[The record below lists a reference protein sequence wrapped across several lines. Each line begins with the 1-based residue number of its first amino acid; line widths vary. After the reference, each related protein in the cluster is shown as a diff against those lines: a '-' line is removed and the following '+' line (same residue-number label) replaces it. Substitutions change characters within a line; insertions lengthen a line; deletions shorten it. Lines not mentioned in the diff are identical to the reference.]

1 MGKGKGNVVLLASLA
16 AAVAGISYGLA
27 GTVSQLFAAQGLS
40 VGNITVVQ
48 FVASAIILAVPVII
62 RYHDFPSAKDTVKLL
77 VVGLFQPG
85 SAICYYTA
93 ISMLTVGQAVAMQFQ
108 YVWIAVVIQCI
119 AERVAP
125 KKMAVISSLLIVF
138 GTIFGSGIADEVMSG
153 SGGGLSLLG
162 LAVGG
167 ACAICYAVFIYFN
180 GRVATDTHPITRS
193 FIISLSGVVLSSI
206 LYPGTY
212 ADMVADPMAFI
223 PCGVVMGCLTLLIP
237 VMCLSFAGRQLDGG
251 TVAMLT
257 ALELPAAAFSGFL
270 VLGDALSGFVV
281 FGILVILGAVVLS
294 SKGDSSKPSA
304 EAGASEAS
312 QEGSRGAGA
321 GDARRPGFHLE

>member
-1 MGKGKGNVVLLASLA
+1 MGKGKGNVVLLASLC

-119 AERVAP
+119 VERVAP

-138 GTIFGSGIADEVMSG
+138 GTIFGSGIADEVMLG

-193 FIISLSGVVLSSI
+193 FIISLSGVALSSI

-312 QEGSRGAGA
+312 Q
-321 GDARRPGFHLE
+321 

>member
-108 YVWIAVVIQCI
+108 YVWIAAVIQCI
-119 AERVAP
+119 VERVAP

-193 FIISLSGVVLSSI
+193 FIISLSGVALSSI

-312 QEGSRGAGA
+312 Q
-321 GDARRPGFHLE
+321 

>member
-1 MGKGKGNVVLLASLA
+1 MAGKGNAVIVASIC

-27 GTVSQLFAAQGLS
+27 GTVSHLFAAQGLS

-48 FVASAIILAVPVII
+48 FIASAIILAVPVVI

-77 VVGLFQPG
+77 IVGLFQPG

-119 AERVAP
+119 VERVAP
-125 KKMAVISSLLIVF
+125 KRMAVISSLLIVF
-138 GTIFGSGIADEVMSG
+138 GTIFGSGIADEMMSG
-153 SGGGLSLLG
+153 VGGGLNMLG
-162 LAVGG
+162 IAVGG
-167 ACAICYAVFIYFN
+167 ACAVCYAVFLYFN

-193 FIISLSGVVLSSI
+193 FIISLSGVALSSI

-212 ADMVADPMAFI
+212 ADMAANPLAFI

-304 EAGASEAS
+304 EASAAEAS
-312 QEGSRGAGA
+312 Q
-321 GDARRPGFHLE
+321 

>member
-1 MGKGKGNVVLLASLA
+1 MAGKGNAVVVASIC

-48 FVASAIILAVPVII
+48 FIASAIILAVPVVI

-77 VVGLFQPG
+77 IVGLFQPG

-108 YVWIAVVIQCI
+108 YVWIAVVIQCVV
-119 AERVAP
+119 ERVAP

-138 GTIFGSGIADEVMSG
+138 GTIFGSGIADEMMSG
-153 SGGGLSLLG
+153 AGGGLNMLG
-162 LAVGG
+162 IAVGG
-167 ACAICYAVFIYFN
+167 ACAVCYAVFLYFN

-193 FIISLSGVVLSSI
+193 FIISLSGVALSSI

-212 ADMVADPMAFI
+212 ADMAANPLAFI

-270 VLGDALSGFVV
+270 VLGDALTGFVV
-281 FGILVILGAVVLS
+281 FGIFVILGAVILS
-294 SKGDSSKPSA
+294 SLGDRKR
-304 EAGASEAS
+304 E
-312 QEGSRGAGA
+312 
-321 GDARRPGFHLE
+321 

>member
-27 GTVSQLFAAQGLS
+27 GTVSQLFAALGLS

-48 FVASAIILAVPVII
+48 FVASAIILAVPVVI
-62 RYHDFPSAKDTVKLL
+62 RYHDFPSAKDTAKLL

-108 YVWIAVVIQCI
+108 YVWIAVVIQCVV
-119 AERVAP
+119 ERVAP
-125 KKMAVISSLLIVF
+125 KKMAVVSSLLIVF

-153 SGGGLSLLG
+153 SGGGLSMLG

-180 GRVATDTHPITRS
+180 GRVAIDTHPITRS
-193 FIISLSGVVLSSI
+193 FIISLSGVALSSI

-294 SKGDSSKPSA
+294 SKGDSSMPSA
-304 EAGASEAS
+304 EADAVEAS
-312 QEGSRGAGA
+312 Q
-321 GDARRPGFHLE
+321 

>member
-1 MGKGKGNVVLLASLA
+1 MGKGKGNVVLLASLC

-27 GTVSQLFAAQGLS
+27 GTVSKLFAAQGLS

-119 AERVAP
+119 VERVAP

-193 FIISLSGVVLSSI
+193 FIISLSGVALSSI

-237 VMCLSFAGRQLDGG
+237 VICLSFAGRQLDGG

-312 QEGSRGAGA
+312 Q
-321 GDARRPGFHLE
+321 

>member
-1 MGKGKGNVVLLASLA
+1 MGKGKGNVVLLASLC

-62 RYHDFPSAKDTVKLL
+62 RYHDFLSAKDTVKLL

-119 AERVAP
+119 VERVAP

-193 FIISLSGVVLSSI
+193 FIISLSGVALSSI

-312 QEGSRGAGA
+312 Q
-321 GDARRPGFHLE
+321 

>member
-1 MGKGKGNVVLLASLA
+1 MAGKGGNAVLLASLA
-16 AAVAGISYGLA
+16 AAVAGVSYGLA

-48 FVASAIILAVPVII
+48 FVASAIILAVPVIV
-62 RYHDFPSAKDTVKLL
+62 RYHDFPSAKDVLKLL

-119 AERVAP
+119 VERVAP
-125 KKMAVISSLLIVF
+125 KKMAVASSLLIVF
-138 GTIFGSGIADEVMSG
+138 GTIFGSGIADEVLTG
-153 SGGGLSLLG
+153 AGDGLSLLG
-162 LAVGG
+162 IAVGG
-167 ACAICYAVFIYFN
+167 ACALCYAVFLYFN

-193 FIISLSGVVLSSI
+193 FIISLSGVALSSA

-212 ADMVADPMAFI
+212 ADMAASPLAFV
-223 PCGVVMGCLTLLIP
+223 PCGVVMGCLTLLVP
-237 VMCLSFAGRQLDGG
+237 VMCLSFAGRSLDGG

-257 ALELPAAAFSGFL
+257 ALELPAAALSGFL
-270 VLGDALSGFVV
+270 VLGDALTGFIV
-281 FGILVILGAVVLS
+281 FGIVVILGAVVLS
-294 SKGDSSKPSA
+294 SKADAPSNASGD
-304 EAGASEAS
+304 
-312 QEGSRGAGA
+312 GAGA
-321 GDARRPGFHLE
+321 GTPAQREQAPDSVG

>member
-1 MGKGKGNVVLLASLA
+1 MGKGKGNVVLLASLC

-48 FVASAIILAVPVII
+48 FVASAIILAVPVVI

-119 AERVAP
+119 VERVAP

-193 FIISLSGVVLSSI
+193 FIISLSGVALSSI

-212 ADMVADPMAFI
+212 ADMAADPMAFV

-304 EAGASEAS
+304 ETGAA
-312 QEGSRGAGA
+312 QA
-321 GDARRPGFHLE
+321 PQ

>member
-1 MGKGKGNVVLLASLA
+1 MAGKGNAVVVASIC

-48 FVASAIILAVPVII
+48 FIASAIILAVPVVI

-77 VVGLFQPG
+77 IVGLFQPG

-108 YVWIAVVIQCI
+108 YVWIAVVIQCVV
-119 AERVAP
+119 ERVAP

-138 GTIFGSGIADEVMSG
+138 GTIFGSGIADEMMSG
-153 SGGGLSLLG
+153 AGGGLNMLG
-162 LAVGG
+162 IAVGG
-167 ACAICYAVFIYFN
+167 ACAVCYAVFLYFN

-193 FIISLSGVVLSSI
+193 FIISLSGVALSSI

-212 ADMVADPMAFI
+212 ADMAANPLAFI

-270 VLGDALSGFVV
+270 ALGDALTGFVV
-281 FGILVILGAVVLS
+281 FGIFVILGAVILS
-294 SKGDSSKPSA
+294 SLGDRKR
-304 EAGASEAS
+304 E
-312 QEGSRGAGA
+312 
-321 GDARRPGFHLE
+321 

>member
-119 AERVAP
+119 VERVAP

-193 FIISLSGVVLSSI
+193 FIISLSGVALSSI

-312 QEGSRGAGA
+312 Q
-321 GDARRPGFHLE
+321 

>member
-1 MGKGKGNVVLLASLA
+1 MGKGKGNVVLLASLC

-119 AERVAP
+119 VERVAP

-193 FIISLSGVVLSSI
+193 FIISLSGVALSSI

-270 VLGDALSGFVV
+270 VLGDALSGFMV

-312 QEGSRGAGA
+312 Q
-321 GDARRPGFHLE
+321 

>member
-1 MGKGKGNVVLLASLA
+1 MGKGKGNVVLLASLC

-119 AERVAP
+119 VERVAP

-193 FIISLSGVVLSSI
+193 FIISLSGVALSSI

-237 VMCLSFAGRQLDGG
+237 VMCPSFAGRQLDGG

-312 QEGSRGAGA
+312 Q
-321 GDARRPGFHLE
+321 

>member
-1 MGKGKGNVVLLASLA
+1 MGKGKGNVVLLASLC

-119 AERVAP
+119 VERVAP

-138 GTIFGSGIADEVMSG
+138 GTIFGSGIADEVMSR

-193 FIISLSGVVLSSI
+193 FIISLSGVALSSI

-312 QEGSRGAGA
+312 Q
-321 GDARRPGFHLE
+321 

>member
-1 MGKGKGNVVLLASLA
+1 MGKGKGNVVLLASLC

-119 AERVAP
+119 VERVAP

-180 GRVATDTHPITRS
+180 GRVAADTHPITRS
-193 FIISLSGVVLSSI
+193 FIISLSGVALSSI

-312 QEGSRGAGA
+312 Q
-321 GDARRPGFHLE
+321 

>member
-108 YVWIAVVIQCI
+108 YVWLAVVIQCI
-119 AERVAP
+119 VERVAP

-312 QEGSRGAGA
+312 Q
-321 GDARRPGFHLE
+321 

>member
-119 AERVAP
+119 VERVAP

-312 QEGSRGAGA
+312 Q
-321 GDARRPGFHLE
+321 

>member
-1 MGKGKGNVVLLASLA
+1 MGKGKGNVVLLASLC

-119 AERVAP
+119 VERVAP

-193 FIISLSGVVLSSI
+193 FIISLSGVALSSI

-312 QEGSRGAGA
+312 Q
-321 GDARRPGFHLE
+321 

>member
-62 RYHDFPSAKDTVKLL
+62 RYHDFPSAKDAAKLL

-119 AERVAP
+119 VERVAP

-138 GTIFGSGIADEVMSG
+138 GTIFGSGIADEAMSG
-153 SGGGLSLLG
+153 SGGGLSMLG

-167 ACAICYAVFIYFN
+167 ACAICYAVFLYFN

-193 FIISLSGVVLSSI
+193 FIISLSGVALSSI

-223 PCGVVMGCLTLLIP
+223 PCGVAMGCLTLLIP

-304 EAGASEAS
+304 EADTAEAS
-312 QEGSRGAGA
+312 Q
-321 GDARRPGFHLE
+321 

>member
-27 GTVSQLFAAQGLS
+27 GTVSQLFAVQGLS

-48 FVASAIILAVPVII
+48 FVASAIILAVPVVI

-119 AERVAP
+119 VERVAP

-193 FIISLSGVVLSSI
+193 FIISLSGVALSSI

-212 ADMVADPMAFI
+212 ADMAADPMAFV
-223 PCGVVMGCLTLLIP
+223 PCGVVMGCLTLLVP

-294 SKGDSSKPSA
+294 SKGDSSKPSS
-304 EAGASEAS
+304 ETGAA
-312 QEGSRGAGA
+312 QA
-321 GDARRPGFHLE
+321 PQ

>member
-1 MGKGKGNVVLLASLA
+1 MGKGKGNVVLLASLC

-119 AERVAP
+119 VERVAP

-193 FIISLSGVVLSSI
+193 FIISLSGVALSSI

-251 TVAMLT
+251 SVAMLT

-294 SKGDSSKPSA
+294 SKGDSFKPSA

-312 QEGSRGAGA
+312 Q
-321 GDARRPGFHLE
+321 

>member
-1 MGKGKGNVVLLASLA
+1 MSSLGKDKGKGNVVLLASLC

-48 FVASAIILAVPVII
+48 FVASAIILAVPVVI
-62 RYHDFPSAKDTVKLL
+62 RYHDFPSARDTVKLL

-119 AERVAP
+119 VERSAP

-138 GTIFGSGIADEVMSG
+138 GTIFGSGIADELMAG

-167 ACAICYAVFIYFN
+167 ACAICYAVFLYFN

-193 FIISLSGVVLSSI
+193 FIISLSGVALSSM

-212 ADMVADPMAFI
+212 VDLLVDPMAFI

-237 VMCLSFAGRQLDGG
+237 VICLSFAGRQLDGG

-281 FGILVILGAVVLS
+281 FGIFIILGAVVLS

-304 EAGASEAS
+304 KADVAGAP
-312 QEGSRGAGA
+312 R
-321 GDARRPGFHLE
+321 

>member
-1 MGKGKGNVVLLASLA
+1 MAGKGGNAVLLASLA
-16 AAVAGISYGLA
+16 AAVAGVSYGLA

-48 FVASAIILAVPVII
+48 FVASAIILAVPVIV
-62 RYHDFPSAKDTVKLL
+62 RYHDFPSAKDVLKLL

-119 AERVAP
+119 VERAAP
-125 KKMAVISSLLIVF
+125 KKMAVASSLLIVF
-138 GTIFGSGIADEVMSG
+138 GTIFGSGIADEALTG
-153 SGGGLSLLG
+153 AGGGLSLLG
-162 LAVGG
+162 IAVGG
-167 ACAICYAVFIYFN
+167 ACALCYAVFLYFN

-193 FIISLSGVVLSSI
+193 FIISLSGVALSSV

-212 ADMVADPMAFI
+212 ADMAASPLVFV
-223 PCGVVMGCLTLLIP
+223 PCGVVMGCLTLLVP
-237 VMCLSFAGRQLDGG
+237 VMCLSFAGRSLDGG

-270 VLGDALSGFVV
+270 VLGDALTGFIV
-281 FGILVILGAVVLS
+281 FGIVVILGAVVLS
-294 SKGDSSKPSA
+294 SKADAPSDASGDGA
-304 EAGASEAS
+304 DAGASAQREQAS
-312 QEGSRGAGA
+312 DSIG
-321 GDARRPGFHLE
+321 

>member
-1 MGKGKGNVVLLASLA
+1 MGKGKGNVVLLASLC

-48 FVASAIILAVPVII
+48 FVVSAIILAVPVII
-62 RYHDFPSAKDTVKLL
+62 RCHDFPSAKDTVKLL

-119 AERVAP
+119 VERVAP

-193 FIISLSGVVLSSI
+193 FIISLSGVALSSI

-312 QEGSRGAGA
+312 Q
-321 GDARRPGFHLE
+321 

>member
-1 MGKGKGNVVLLASLA
+1 MAGKGNVVVVASIC

-48 FVASAIILAVPVII
+48 FIASAIILAVPVII

-77 VVGLFQPG
+77 IVGLFQPG

-119 AERVAP
+119 VERVAP
-125 KKMAVISSLLIVF
+125 KKMAIISSLLIVF
-138 GTIFGSGIADEVMSG
+138 GTIFGSGIADEMMSG
-153 SGGGLSLLG
+153 AGGGLNMLG
-162 LAVGG
+162 IAVGG
-167 ACAICYAVFIYFN
+167 ACAVCYAVFLYFN

-193 FIISLSGVVLSSI
+193 FIISLSGVALSSI

-212 ADMVADPMAFI
+212 ADMVANPLAFI

-270 VLGDALSGFVV
+270 VLGDALTGFVV
-281 FGILVILGAVVLS
+281 FGIFVILGAVILS
-294 SKGDSSKPSA
+294 SLGDRKR
-304 EAGASEAS
+304 E
-312 QEGSRGAGA
+312 
-321 GDARRPGFHLE
+321 

>member
-62 RYHDFPSAKDTVKLL
+62 RYHDFPSAKDTAKLL

-119 AERVAP
+119 VERVAP

-193 FIISLSGVVLSSI
+193 FIISLSGVALSSI

-312 QEGSRGAGA
+312 Q
-321 GDARRPGFHLE
+321 